1 MKQPYSISHNYKQ
14 ELNLF
19 YQEVI
24 VDHYKNP
31 RFKGTIKNCCF
42 CQEGKNPLCGDL
54 VSIYCK
60 VETASGKETLNVHFD
75 GHGCSISQASA
86 SIMCELVQ
94 NKTLQE
100 IKEAI
105 KTAENIYTG
114 KQVDIQEDLLESD
127 LDALSGVSKFP
138 ARIKCAALPWKTL
151 ECLIDENFDEH
162 GQPVSRSCEKHLISL
177 KQGKKLKIVST
188 EE

>member
-1 MKQPYSISHNYKQ
+1 MKQPHTASNNYNSD
-14 ELNLF
+14 LNHF

-31 RFKGTIKNCCF
+31 RFKGAIGSCCF
-42 CQEGKNPLCGDL
+42 CQEGKNPLCGDT

-60 VETASGKETLNVHFD
+60 METASSGVVLQIHFD

-86 SIMCELVQ
+86 SIMCELVH
-94 NKTLQE
+94 NKTVEE
-100 IKEAI
+100 IKQAI
-105 KTAENIYTG
+105 ECAELVYTG
-114 KQVDIQEDLLESD
+114 KHLNDQDDTQSD
-127 LDALSGVSKFP
+127 LDALSGISKFP

-151 ECLIDENFDEH
+151 ECLINENFGSNGE
-162 GQPVSRSCEKHLISL
+162 PISRSCEKHLNVL
-177 KQGKKLKIVST
+177 KQGKKIKVVST